1 MYSSALLGYVSCLPY
16 LFELSSLFPYIYMFI
31 KHLKYFYG
39 RVNRLGD
46 YATCL
51 VTVRPLTCV

>member
-1 MYSSALLGYVSCLPY
+1 MYSSALLGYVSCLAY

-39 RVNRLGD
+39 CVNRLGD